1 MVAALGS
8 ATAAAGTAAAVAGS
22 AAALSAGTAII
33 GVSSAVIGAGVSA
46 YGMIKQ
52 GQAQRSEMNYNAAVQ
67 DNNAISAGYAAIQE
81 GQSAQREVDQL
92 RETRTRNMGSQRA
105 AAAASGL
112 TISGSVLD
120 TMGDSALQ
128 SEKDIQ
134 MAYYRGKVGAYNQGN
149 QASNFRSQAGMTRTA
164 GANAARSSY
173 FQAGGSIL
181 SGFSQAAGSYANVRK

>member
-1 MVAALGS
+1 MAFIPFAIAL
-8 ATAAAGTAAAVAGS
+8 AGAGASAAAVTAAGVAIAS
-22 AAALSAGTAII
+22 TTAALVGT
-33 GVSSAVIGAGVSA
+33 GVSA

-52 GQAQRSEMNYNAAVQ
+52 GQAQQREANYNAAVQ

-105 AAAASGL
+105 AAAASGV

-134 MAYYRGKVGAYNQGN
+134 MAYYRGKVGAYNQSN
-149 QASNFRSQAGMTRTA
+149 QASNYRSQAGMTRTA

-181 SGFSQAAGSYANVRK
+181 SGFAQAGSSFANFRK